1 MKKVLITVLAI
12 FAIATMSAQEF
23 NADYK
28 YKNILSNVSIGG
40 SISYNRAVFTNNNY
54 NVGADLRFNK
64 RIHDNFR
71 IRAIADVNGFLA
83 NGFDRYGKG
92 MLGVSLDFMP
102 FYIFFDYGANYN
114 PNNTGHQKFGLA
126 GDAGIGLGWDYFHIE
141 AGVDRT
147 NNGNLWQSNAFA
159 KVGFDVPFA
168 LSEKERVAMSVEKT
182 MREEYGN
189 LRQENKEL
197 KDEMISITE
206 SQRQLQEMINQS
218 QKLLATMEQKL
229 SQCNETNKKLE
240 ENCATN
246 VMEVYFDYAMSELSV
261 IEEIKVAKFAQQIIQ
276 DGGNYLIEGY
286 CSANGDPYK
295 NQVLSQRRAEYVYD
309 LLRYYNV
316 PKANISWVGNGM
328 TDIDDYLEQKVV
340 IKKVN

>member
-1 MKKVLITVLAI
+1 MKKVLITVLAM

-40 SISYNRAVFTNNNY
+40 SVSYNRAVFTNNNY
-54 NVGADLRFNK
+54 NVGADLRFTK

-71 IRAIADVNGFLA
+71 IRAIADVNGFLN

-102 FYIFFDYGANYN
+102 FYMFFDYGANYN
-114 PNNTGHQKFGLA
+114 PNNIGHQKFGLA

-159 KVGFDVPFA
+159 KVGFDVPLA
-168 LSEKERVAMSVEKT
+168 LPEKERIAMSMEKT
-182 MREEYGN
+182 MRQEYGN

-197 KDEMISITE
+197 KNEMASITE
-206 SQRQLQEMINQS
+206 SQRQLQDMINQS

-229 SQCNETNKKLE
+229 SQCNEQNKQLE
-240 ENCATN
+240 ENCTK
-246 VMEVYFDYAMSELSV
+246 MEVYFDYAMAELSV
-261 IEEIKVAKFAQQIIQ
+261 IEEVKVAKFAQQIIK
-276 DGGNYLIEGY
+276 DGGDYIIEGY

-295 NQVLSQRRAEYVYD
+295 NKVLSEQRAKYVHN
-309 LLRYYNV
+309 LLLDYGVSLQY
-316 PKANISWVGNGM
+316 IGNGM
-328 TDIDDYLEQKVV
+328 SALDDYLEQKVV
-340 IKKVN
+340 IKKIN

>member
-1 MKKVLITVLAI
+1 MKKVLITLLATLI
-12 FAIATMSAQEF
+12 VATVSAQEF

-40 SISYNRAVFTNNNY
+40 SISYNRAVFTNNSQ

-102 FYIFFDYGANYN
+102 FYMFFDYGANYN
-114 PNNTGHQKFGLA
+114 PNNIGHQKFGLA

-168 LSEKERVAMSVEKT
+168 LPEKERVAMSMEKT
-182 MREEYGN
+182 MRQEYGN
-189 LRQENKEL
+189 LRKENKEL
-197 KDEMISITE
+197 KDEIISINE
-206 SQRQLQEMINQS
+206 AQRQLQDMINQS
-218 QKLLATMEQKL
+218 QKLLATMEQKVN
-229 SQCNETNKKLE
+229 QCQETNKQLE
-240 ENCATN
+240 ENCTN
-246 VMEVYFDYAMSELSV
+246 KMEVYFEYAMAELSV
-261 IEEIKVAKFAQQIIQ
+261 IEETKLIKYAEQIIQ
-276 DGGNYLIEGY
+276 DGGTFSIEGY
-286 CSANGDPYK
+286 CSNNGDPFK
-295 NQVLSQRRAEYVYD
+295 NKLLSERRAEYVFD
-309 LLRYYNV
+309 LLSAYGVSKSKMNW
-316 PKANISWVGNGM
+316 IGNGM
-328 TDIDDYLEQKVV
+328 TDVDDYLEQKVI
-340 IKKVN
+340 IKKVY